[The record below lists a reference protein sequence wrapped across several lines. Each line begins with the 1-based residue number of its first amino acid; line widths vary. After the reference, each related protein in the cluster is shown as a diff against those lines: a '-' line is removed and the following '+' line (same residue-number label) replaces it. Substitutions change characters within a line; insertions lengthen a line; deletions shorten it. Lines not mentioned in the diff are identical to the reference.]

1 MAKELGYLDEL
12 AAYYGVFISDLRMY
26 PHLRGAAIRK
36 LENSVVPEHR
46 RQEWQRAL
54 EYLTGSEVPMT

>member
-1 MAKELGYLDEL
+1 VAKEHGYVDEL
-12 AAYYGVFISDLRMY
+12 AAHYGVFISDLRIY
-26 PHLRGAAIRK
+26 PHLRDAAIRR

-54 EYLTGSEVPMT
+54 EYLTGSGVPVV

>member
-12 AAYYGVFISDLRMY
+12 AAHYGVFISDLRIY
-26 PHLRGAAIRK
+26 PHLQDAAIRK

-54 EYLTGSEVPMT
+54 EYLTGSEVPVV

>member
-26 PHLRGAAIRK
+26 SQLRNAAIRK
-36 LENSVVPEHR
+36 LENSVIPEHR
-46 RQEWQRAL
+46 RHEWQQAL
-54 EYLTGSEVPMT
+54 EYLIGSEVPVV

>member
-12 AAYYGVFISDLRMY
+12 ADHYGIFISDLRIY
-26 PHLRGAAIRK
+26 PHLRDAAIRK

-54 EYLTGSEVPMT
+54 EYLTGSEVPVV

>member
-26 PHLRGAAIRK
+26 SQLRNAAIRK
-36 LENSVVPEHR
+36 LENSLVPEHR
-46 RQEWQRAL
+46 RQERQQAL
-54 EYLTGSEVPMT
+54 EYLVGKEA

>member
-1 MAKELGYLDEL
+1 MEKEHGYLDEL
-12 AAYYGVFISDLRMY
+12 VAHYGVFISDLRIY
-26 PHLRGAAIRK
+26 PHLRNAAIRK

-54 EYLTGSEVPMT
+54 EYLTESEVRIV